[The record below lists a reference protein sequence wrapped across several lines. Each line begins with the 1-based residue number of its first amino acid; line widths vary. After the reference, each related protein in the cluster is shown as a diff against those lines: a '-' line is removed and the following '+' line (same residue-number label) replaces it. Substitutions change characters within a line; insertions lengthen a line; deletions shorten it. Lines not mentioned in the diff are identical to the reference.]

1 MKYLVRKTGK
11 MSAKQYLFFLCFMA
25 LFFSSYGQTAMTFRE
40 AESKGK
46 PFQFLDSL
54 YKSAVHSNVD
64 LAVFKSS
71 DEQLEV
77 QKSYTALIRDLAV
90 FLKTNDF
97 VWEKPT
103 RCFNRIYFNPEGRI
117 DYFLFNFAAGQITP
131 EKEKEFG
138 RLLNLFV
145 VDYEFSLKANENFA
159 QCSPIRYIDL

>member
-1 MKYLVRKTGK
+1 MKYLVRKIGR

-25 LFFSSYGQTAMTFRE
+25 LFFSSYGQRAMTFRE
-40 AESKGK
+40 AETKGI

-54 YKSAVHSNVD
+54 YKSAIHSNLD

-77 QKSYTALIRDLAV
+77 KKSYTALIKDLAV
-90 FLKTNDF
+90 FLKSNDF
-97 VWEKPT
+97 MWEKPT
-103 RCFNRIYFNPEGRI
+103 NCFNRIYFNPEGKI
-117 DYFLFNFAAGQITP
+117 YYFLFNFPEDQITP
-131 EKEKEFG
+131 EKEREFG

-145 VDYEFSLKANENFA
+145 VDYVFSLKSHENFA